1 MDSEDRSTQK
11 DTSSSAVTSSLSDE
25 QLIKFLGIDGNPM
38 AQAVVDALSPQ
49 KRALYDRMATIEI
62 ELDLWQQGLG
72 PKPQGVL
79 VDFDRKAFR

>member
-1 MDSEDRSTQK
+1 MIERMTDD
-11 DTSSSAVTSSLSDE
+11 
-25 QLIKFLGIDGNPM
+25 QLKKFLGIDGNPM